1 MTNLSRQVK
10 NSAIVSLFIPLIA
23 LFIVTSLQT
32 GCGNKLELASQS
44 LDRKIKVDGQHGDW
58 EGVMT
63 FMEKENVSVGLL
75 NDNEFLYVCLVSGDR
90 QIRSQIMRLGL
101 TLWFDPHGG
110 KNRTFGIRF
119 PLGLQ
124 EFGVPLGG
132 RGNERDMERFQ
143 VLFEESLSELEIL
156 GPDEDDRFRL
166 GVMGARGIEVD
177 AAISSGTLVYELK
190 VPLKTSER
198 YEFAMGAEAGG
209 VVGVGLE
216 TGEFDREMMRERMG
230 SSRPPGG
237 MGGRRGGGGRGGSR
251 GGGFG
256 GGRPEMPEPLK
267 VWANVQLAASN

>member
-1 MTNLSRQVK
+1 
-10 NSAIVSLFIPLIA
+10 
-23 LFIVTSLQT
+23 
-32 GCGNKLELASQS
+32 
-44 LDRKIKVDGQHGDW
+44 
-58 EGVMT
+58 
-63 FMEKENVSVGLL
+63 
-75 NDNEFLYVCLVSGDR
+75 
-90 QIRSQIMRLGL
+90 
-101 TLWFDPHGG
+101 
-110 KNRTFGIRF
+110 
-119 PLGLQ
+119 
-124 EFGVPLGG
+124 
-132 RGNERDMERFQ
+132 MERFQ

-198 YEFAMGAEAGG
+198 YEFAIGAEAGG

-230 SSRPPGG
+230 GSRPPGG

-256 GGRPEMPEPLK
+256 GGRPEMPEPLN
-267 VWANVQLAASN
+267 VWATVQLATSD

>member
-1 MTNLSRQVK
+1 MKNPLRQVE
-10 NSAIVSLFIPLIA
+10 NYAFVNLFTPLIA

-32 GCGNKLELASQS
+32 GCGGKLELASQS

-58 EGVMT
+58 EGAMT
-63 FMEKENVSVGLL
+63 FMEKENVSVGLF
-75 NDNEFLYVCLVSGDR
+75 NDDEFVYVCLVSGDR
-90 QIRSQIMRLGL
+90 QIRSQIMNLGL
-101 TLWFDPHGG
+101 TLWFDPKGG
-110 KNRTFGIRF
+110 KNKTFGIRF

-124 EFGVPLGG
+124 EFGMPLRG

-198 YEFAMGAEAGG
+198 YEFAIGAEAGG

-230 SSRPPGG
+230 GSRPPGG
-237 MGGRRGGGGRGGSR
+237 MGGRRGGGRRGGSR

-267 VWANVQLAASN
+267 VWANAQLAASN